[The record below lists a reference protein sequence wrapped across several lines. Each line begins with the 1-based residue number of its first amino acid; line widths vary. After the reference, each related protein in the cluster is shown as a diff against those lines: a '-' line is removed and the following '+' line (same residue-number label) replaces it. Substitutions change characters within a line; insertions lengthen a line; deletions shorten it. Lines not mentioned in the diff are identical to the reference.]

1 MEVFMN
7 DNRSLL
13 SELVEQTAA
22 RVMMLDPA
30 DPPVEMEQCQTLFNQ
45 IKSAAQNLAGCPEAI
60 LSQMQQVSD
69 DAAKTLTSILTR
81 QTQDASGCLSQINTM
96 VGDLQSLLQHIDK
109 ATADAAQASDS
120 ETLTL
125 AEDDFPL
132 IIDFIAESRE
142 HLENAEASLLDIEH
156 NPEDEESLN
165 RIFRA
170 FHTVKGTAGFLNLKD
185 INKLA
190 HAAENLL
197 DMARKGLLRLTG
209 ENSDAAL
216 ASVDML
222 KGMLDTLEAVVNQ
235 NDAYQCPAEL
245 GLLLQTLEDRAAN
258 PSAAKPQT
266 VQPTTLPPA
275 ETILA
280 AEAAETSA
288 PTETS
293 VSISMTFT
301 EEDLPLIIDF
311 INESKEHLETAE
323 AGLLE
328 LENNPENAETLNRI
342 FRSFHTI
349 KGMSGFLNL
358 TDANKLAH
366 AAENLLDMARKGQ
379 LKLAGAYGDAT
390 FASLDMLKTM
400 LAAMEKASG
409 DNSPY
414 QTPDHVDTLIS
425 RLHNCANG
433 TIAAEKPKTE
443 LSPAPQAEP
452 LKETEDHKLDGL
464 LAQEKEPSATANTKT
479 TEEKI
484 KVSTTRLDDLINM
497 TGELAVAQLMISE
510 EVGNNCN
517 TDSALYRKV
526 AHQNKIVRQLQELS
540 MSMRMVT
547 VQGVFQKMTRL
558 VRDLSRKA
566 GKSIDF
572 VSSGEET
579 ELDRTIVDKI
589 TDPLIHMMRN
599 SVDHGVETTEERKA
613 KGKSPVGHVA
623 LRAYHQA
630 GSIVIE
636 ITDDGR
642 GLSREKIL
650 KKAVERGLLAKG
662 QEPSDDEIYKMIF
675 MPGFSTAEKVT
686 DVSGRGV
693 GMDVVRKNI
702 ESIGG
707 KIDIRTTLD
716 KGTTFMLRLPLT
728 LAIID
733 GQIVTLGQQRYI
745 IPINTIIHSI
755 RPTHDQISTIH
766 NRAHMV
772 KIREDLMP
780 LVPLHRIFNATT
792 AKKDPTEGLL
802 VVVEE
807 GSRKACLQVDELLG
821 QQQVVIKSISGLGNI
836 KGVSGGAV
844 MGDGH
849 VSLILDIPGL
859 IELAQTN
866 VF

>member
-1 MEVFMN
+1 
-7 DNRSLL
+7 
-13 SELVEQTAA
+13 
-22 RVMMLDPA
+22 
-30 DPPVEMEQCQTLFNQ
+30 
-45 IKSAAQNLAGCPEAI
+45 
-60 LSQMQQVSD
+60 
-69 DAAKTLTSILTR
+69 
-81 QTQDASGCLSQINTM
+81 
-96 VGDLQSLLQHIDK
+96 
-109 ATADAAQASDS
+109 
-120 ETLTL
+120 
-125 AEDDFPL
+125 
-132 IIDFIAESRE
+132 
-142 HLENAEASLLDIEH
+142 
-156 NPEDEESLN
+156 
-165 RIFRA
+165 
-170 FHTVKGTAGFLNLKD
+170 
-185 INKLA
+185 
-190 HAAENLL
+190 
-197 DMARKGLLRLTG
+197 
-209 ENSDAAL
+209 
-216 ASVDML
+216 
-222 KGMLDTLEAVVNQ
+222 
-235 NDAYQCPAEL
+235 
-245 GLLLQTLEDRAAN
+245 
-258 PSAAKPQT
+258 
-266 VQPTTLPPA
+266 
-275 ETILA
+275 
-280 AEAAETSA
+280 
-288 PTETS
+288 
-293 VSISMTFT
+293 
-301 EEDLPLIIDF
+301 
-311 INESKEHLETAE
+311 
-323 AGLLE
+323 
-328 LENNPENAETLNRI
+328 
-342 FRSFHTI
+342 
-349 KGMSGFLNL
+349 MSGFLNL

-379 LKLAGAYGDAT
+379 LKLSGVYSDAT

-400 LAAMEKASG
+400 LAAMEKAGG

-414 QTPDHVDTLIS
+414 QTPEHVDSLIS

-433 TIAAEKPKTE
+433 TIVTEKPKQETE
-443 LSPAPQAEP
+443 SAQPQLAP
-452 LKETEDHKLDGL
+452 LKETEDHKLDSL
-464 LAQEKEPSATANTKT
+464 LGQEKDSSASVSANTKT

-497 TGELAVAQLMISE
+497 TGELAVAQLMIAE
-510 EVGNNCN
+510 EVGNNHN
-517 TDSALYRKV
+517 TDSDLYRKV

-566 GKSIDF
+566 GKTIDF

-599 SVDHGVETTEERKA
+599 SVDHGVETSEERTA
-613 KGKSPVGHVA
+613 KGKPPVGHVA

-642 GLSREKIL
+642 GLNREKIL

-716 KGTTFMLRLPLT
+716 KGTTFLLRLPLT

-733 GQIVTLGQQRYI
+733 GQIVTIGQQRYI
-745 IPINTIIHSI
+745 IPINSIVHSI
-755 RPTHDQISTIH
+755 RPTQEQVSTIH
-766 NRAHMV
+766 SRAQMV

-780 LVPLHRIFNATT
+780 LVPLHQLFNATN
-792 AKKDPTEGLL
+792 AQKDPTQGLL

-807 GSRKACLQVDELLG
+807 GSRKACLQVDNLLG

-859 IELAQTN
+859 IELSQAKS
-866 VF
+866 

>member
-1 MEVFMN
+1 MS
-7 DNRSLL
+7 DNKSLL
-13 SELVEQTAA
+13 SDLVEQTAA
-22 RVMMLDPA
+22 KVMMLDPA
-30 DPPVEMEQCQTLFNQ
+30 DQAVEMEQCQALFDQ
-45 IKSAAQNLAGCPEAI
+45 IKTAAQNLAGGPESI
-60 LSQMQQVSD
+60 LGQMQQVSE
-69 DAAKTLTSILTR
+69 DAAKTLTSILTQ
-81 QTQDASGCLSQINTM
+81 QTQDASGCLSRLNAM
-96 VGDLQSLLQHIDK
+96 VGDLQTLLQQIDK
-109 ATADAAQASDS
+109 VTADTAPASDGGA
-120 ETLTL
+120 ETFV
-125 AEDDFPL
+125 EDDFPL

-142 HLENAEASLLDIEH
+142 HLENAEASLLDIER
-156 NPEDEESLN
+156 NPEDEDSLN

-197 DMARKGLLRLTG
+197 DMARKGQLRLTG

-222 KGMLDTLEAVVNQ
+222 KRMLDTLEAVVSQ
-235 NDAYQCPAEL
+235 NEAYQVPAEL
-245 GLLLQTLEDRAAN
+245 GLLLQTLENRTAN
-258 PSAAKPQT
+258 LFAAKPLT
-266 VQPTTLPPA
+266 VLPTAPLQIEPPPA
-275 ETILA
+275 KRIETPI
-280 AEAAETSA
+280 

-293 VSISMTFT
+293 ISMTMTFT
-301 EEDLPLIIDF
+301 EEDLSLITDF

-379 LKLAGAYGDAT
+379 LKLVGAYSDAT

-400 LAAMEKASG
+400 LAAMEKASSE
-409 DNSPY
+409 NIPY
-414 QTPDHVDTLIS
+414 QTPDHVDSLIS
-425 RLHNCANG
+425 RLHNCADG
-433 TIAAEKPKTE
+433 TIAVEKPEAKAVLVQTQ
-443 LSPAPQAEP
+443 PEP

-464 LAQEKEPSATANTKT
+464 LNQEKESPSSASSNAKT

-510 EVGNNCN
+510 EVGNNCS

-526 AHQNKIVRQLQELS
+526 SHQNKIVRQLQELS

-613 KGKSPVGHVA
+613 KGKTPVGHVT
-623 LRAYHQA
+623 LRAYHLA
-630 GSIVIE
+630 GSIIIE

-642 GLSREKIL
+642 GLNREKIL

-745 IPINTIIHSI
+745 IPINCIVHSI
-755 RPTHDQISTIH
+755 RPTQEQISTIY
-766 NRAHMV
+766 NRIQMV
-772 KIREDLMP
+772 KIREDLIP
-780 LVPLHRIFNATT
+780 LVPLHRIFNASN
-792 AKKDPTEGLL
+792 AKKDPTQGLL

-821 QQQVVIKSISGLGNI
+821 QQQVVIKSISGLGHI

-844 MGDGH
+844 MGDGQ

-859 IELAQTN
+859 IELAQMK
-866 VF
+866 VL